1 LGGLVFPFFLL
12 FLPFLFFFLLL
23 SSSSLSTMARN
34 YRGAL
39 MDFMELGGAGAPS
52 APPVD
57 PPLDVGTL

>member
-23 SSSSLSTMARN
+23 SSSSLSTMAGN

-39 MDFMELGGAGAPS
+39 FVFMELGGLE
-52 APPVD
+52 PPQ
-57 PPLDVGTL
+57 PPLWIRHWM